1 MYIIP
6 HFFHLSRPSFWLYSE
21 NLSWSMIPRATIKKK
36 ITRRIAT
43 WWRSWYR
50 IQYRL
55 VNWKTRYGR
64 YALVTIFFFLLLV
77 VLYLLPIF
85 QDVLGDHYSS
95 QQRIEELRALM
106 LNIGS
111 ALIGATAIVASLVL
125 FATQVNVERLPH
137 GLFHR
142 LSKDRKLLGAFGSA
156 FILAIVVT
164 TLSTFI
170 DHEKLAIVVIIALL
184 SIVLILY
191 LFLYAYGRALN
202 LINPLQQLRRLR
214 QTTRKELQGWARRA
228 QRTAPLREWK
238 EESEGIASPYVD
250 STHDLARMAFF
261 SLATYWTDGTKRA
274 IGHAMSFA
282 RHYAEQGDYEV
293 SEAALKTIVII
304 NAEYI
309 KSKGKTFDIST
320 TESLISDTLEHLRKN
335 VQAANARRDEQQI
348 EQTLQAMAT
357 LLEVYLDI
365 DYSSTDAT
373 KSHANLAAQYLADA
387 VQTVA
392 PHNMADVLME
402 GQRLMGRCAGEIL
415 TRGNPANIATLSEKI
430 ALIACAGCVKEDYR
444 PVTME
449 GMTQFSDLT
458 FYLLV
463 WAKGNNIHFAGC
475 EIRRNVAMVV
485 KSFLNVTDTNIHST
499 FLGPYY
505 SSTSI
510 DCLQVKLMN
519 WVNIHA
525 LEYDNEETQA
535 FIHNLEKWADGLYET
550 EKELL
555 LAAIEAKSQFTFD
568 MIHWISGITE
578 ILLAASNAPACDNST
593 QQKIRRHALWL
604 ISTLDWIPD
613 DQEIVRFVENFQMTE
628 TLFKAAMDARDRGC
642 DEIANEIGRVLLS
655 WTFKGGKFQ
664 TGWNV
669 LERGL
674 CACAVFALM
683 GGKEQIVSFKAAIS
697 RLLSDVALTQEMRDR
712 AAVGIREKI
721 EKLQTQEPLPWSQID
736 VELSKADYESL
747 RPLLQDVANILSSPN
762 AAL

>member
-1 MYIIP
+1 
-6 HFFHLSRPSFWLYSE
+6 
-21 NLSWSMIPRATIKKK
+21 MIPRADIKKK

-55 VNWKTRYGR
+55 VNWKTRYGG
-64 YALVTIFFFLLLV
+64 YALATAFFFLLLV

-106 LNIGS
+106 LNVGS

-137 GLFHR
+137 VLFHR
-142 LSKDRKLLGAFGSA
+142 LSKDLKLLGAFGSA

-164 TLSTFI
+164 ILSTFI

-184 SIVLILY
+184 AVVFILY

-214 QTTRKELQGWARRA
+214 QATRKELQGWARRV
-228 QRTAPLREWK
+228 QRMSPLLERE
-238 EESEGIASPYVD
+238 EGNESITSLHVD
-250 STHDLARMAFF
+250 STHDLTRMGFF
-261 SLATYWTDGTKRA
+261 SLATYWTDGAKRA

-309 KSKGKTFDIST
+309 KSKGKTFYISK
-320 TESLISDTLEHLRKN
+320 TENLISDTLEHLRKN

-373 KSHANLAAQYLADA
+373 KRHANLAAQYLADA
-387 VQTVA
+387 VQTVV
-392 PHNMADVLME
+392 PHNMADVLIE
-402 GQRLMGRCAGEIL
+402 GQRLMGRCAGSIL

-449 GMTQFSDLT
+449 GMTQLSNLMFN
-458 FYLLV
+458 LLV
-463 WAKGNNIHFAGC
+463 WAKGNDIRFAVR
-475 EIRRNVAMVV
+475 EVRQNVTLVV
-485 KSFLNVTDTNIHST
+485 KSSLNVTDTNIHST
-499 FLGPYY
+499 LFGPYY

-510 DCLQVKLMN
+510 DCLHVKLMK
-519 WVNIHA
+519 WVNIHT
-525 LEYDNEETQA
+525 LEYDNPDAQA
-535 FIHNLEKWADGLYET
+535 FIHNLEKWADGLYQT

-555 LAAIEAKSQFTFD
+555 LAAIEAKSQFTVD
-568 MIHWISGITE
+568 MIHRISGITE
-578 ILLAASNAPACDNST
+578 MLLAVSNAPACDKST

-604 ISTLDWIPD
+604 ISTLDWISD
-613 DQEIVRFVENFQMTE
+613 DQETVRFVENFQMTE

-642 DEIANEIGRVLLS
+642 DEIANKIGKILLS

-664 TGWNV
+664 TGWGV

-674 CACAVFALM
+674 CACAVFALT
-683 GGKEQIVSFKAAIS
+683 GGEEQIASFKTAINS
-697 RLLSDVALTQEMRDR
+697 GILSDVALTQEMRDR
-712 AAVGIREKI
+712 AAIEIREKI
-721 EKLQTQEPLPWSQID
+721 ERLQTQEHFPSSQID

-747 RPLLQDVANILSSPN
+747 RPLLQDVANILSPPN
-762 AAL
+762 AAW

>member
-1 MYIIP
+1 
-6 HFFHLSRPSFWLYSE
+6 
-21 NLSWSMIPRATIKKK
+21 MIPRAVIKKK

-55 VNWKTRYGR
+55 VNWKTRYGG
-64 YALVTIFFFLLLV
+64 YALAATFFFLLLV

-95 QQRIEELRALM
+95 QQRIQELRALM
-106 LNIGS
+106 LNVGS
-111 ALIGATAIVASLVL
+111 ALIGATAIVTSLVL
-125 FATQVNVERLPH
+125 FAMQVNVERLPH

-142 LSKDRKLLGAFGSA
+142 LSKDLKLLGAFALA
-156 FILAIVVT
+156 FMLAIVVAI
-164 TLSTFI
+164 LSTFI
-170 DHEKLAIVVIIALL
+170 DHERLAIVVIIVL
-184 SIVLILY
+184 SAIVLILI
-191 LFLYAYGRALN
+191 LFLYAYQRALK
-202 LINPLQQLRRLR
+202 LINPLQQLVMLR
-214 QTTRKELQGWARRA
+214 QTTRKELQAWARRA
-228 QRTAPLREWK
+228 QRITPLLERG
-238 EESEGIASPYVD
+238 EESESITPLQVD

-261 SLATYWTDGTKRA
+261 SLANYWTDGAKRA
-274 IGHAMSFA
+274 IGNAMSFA

-293 SEAALKTIVII
+293 SEKALNTIVVI
-304 NAEYI
+304 NAVYI
-309 KSKGKTFDIST
+309 KSKGKTFYISET
-320 TESLISDTLEHLRKN
+320 DSFISDTLEHLRKN

-365 DYSSTDAT
+365 DYSSTEAT
-373 KSHANLAAQYLADA
+373 KRHANLAAQYLADA
-387 VQTVA
+387 VQTVV

-402 GQRLMGRCAGEIL
+402 GQRLMGRCAGSIV

-430 ALIACAGCVKEDYR
+430 ALIACTGCVKEDYR

-449 GMTQFSDLT
+449 GMTQLSNLMFS
-458 FYLLV
+458 LLV
-463 WAKGNNIHFAGC
+463 WPEEKDIRFAVR
-475 EIRRNVAMVV
+475 EVHRNAVLVV

-510 DCLQVKLMN
+510 DCLQGQLTR
-519 WVNIHA
+519 WVNIHT
-525 LEYDNEETQA
+525 LKYDNADAEA
-535 FIHNLEKWADGLYET
+535 FIHNLEKWADGLYQT

-555 LAAIEAKSQFTFD
+555 LAAIKARSQFTFD

-578 ILLAASNAPACDNST
+578 ILLAVSTAPACDVPT
-593 QQKIRRHALWL
+593 QQKIQKHAHWL
-604 ISTLDWIPD
+604 IATFTWIPD
-613 DQEIVRFVENFQMTE
+613 DQETVRFVENFQMTE
-628 TLFKAAMDARDRGC
+628 TLFKVAMDARNRGC
-642 DEIANEIGRVLLS
+642 DEIANKIEEILLS

-664 TGWNV
+664 IGRGV

-674 CACAVFALM
+674 CACAVFALI
-683 GGKEQIVSFKAAIS
+683 GGEKQIASFKTAINS

-712 AAVGIREKI
+712 AAIEIREKI
-721 EKLQTQEPLPWSQID
+721 EKLQTQEPFPLSQID

-747 RPLLQDVANILSSPN
+747 RPLLQDVANILSPPN

>member
-1 MYIIP
+1 
-6 HFFHLSRPSFWLYSE
+6 
-21 NLSWSMIPRATIKKK
+21 MIPRADIKKK

-55 VNWKTRYGR
+55 VNWKTRYGV
-64 YALVTIFFFLLLV
+64 YALVTTFFFLLLV

-95 QQRIEELRALM
+95 QQRIEELRAWM
-106 LNIGS
+106 LNVGS

-142 LSKDRKLLGAFGSA
+142 LSKDHKLLGAFGLA
-156 FILAIVVT
+156 FILAIVIT

-170 DHEKLAIVVIIALL
+170 DHGKLAIVVIIALL
-184 SIVLILY
+184 AIVFILY
-191 LFLYAYGRALN
+191 LFLYAYGRALD

-214 QTTRKELQGWARRA
+214 KTTCKELQAWTRRA
-228 QRTAPLREWK
+228 QRMTPFLEGG
-238 EESEGIASPYVD
+238 EESKSIASLHVD
-250 STHDLARMAFF
+250 STHDLARMGFF
-261 SLATYWTDGTKRA
+261 SLATYWTDGAKRA

-293 SEAALKTIVII
+293 SEAALNTIVVI
-304 NAEYI
+304 NAAYI
-309 KSKGKTFDIST
+309 KSKGKTFYISET
-320 TESLISDTLEHLRKN
+320 DSFIRDTLEHLRKN

-373 KSHANLAAQYLADA
+373 KSHANLAAEYLANA
-387 VQTVA
+387 VQTVV

-402 GQRLMGRCAGEIL
+402 GQRLMGRCAGGIL

-430 ALIACAGCVKEDYR
+430 ALIACTGCVKEDYR

-449 GMTQFSDLT
+449 GMTQLSNLMFN
-458 FYLLV
+458 LLI
-463 WAKGNNIHFAGC
+463 WPKGND
-475 EIRRNVAMVV
+475 IRFTVREVRQNVALVV
-485 KSFLNVTDTNIHST
+485 KSSLNVTDTNIHST
-499 FLGPYY
+499 LFGPYY

-510 DCLQVKLMN
+510 DCLHVKLMK
-519 WVNIHA
+519 WVNIHT
-525 LEYDNEETQA
+525 LNYDNADAQA
-535 FIHNLEKWADGLYET
+535 FIHNLEKWADGLYQT

-555 LAAIEAKSQFTFD
+555 LAAIEAKSQFTVD
-568 MIHWISGITE
+568 MIHRISGITE
-578 ILLAASNAPACDNST
+578 MLLAVSNAPACDNST

-613 DQEIVRFVENFQMTE
+613 DQETVTFVESFEITE
-628 TLFKAAMDARDRGC
+628 TLFKVAMEARDRGC
-642 DEIANEIGRVLLS
+642 DEIANKTGKILLS

-664 TGWNV
+664 TGWGV

-683 GGKEQIVSFKAAIS
+683 GGEEQIASFKTAINS
-697 RLLSDVALTQEMRDR
+697 GILSDVALTQEMRDR
-712 AAVGIREKI
+712 AAIEIREKI
-721 EKLQTQEPLPWSQID
+721 ERLQTQEHFPSSQID

-747 RPLLQDVANILSSPN
+747 RPLLQDVANILSPPN
-762 AAL
+762 AAW

>member
-1 MYIIP
+1 
-6 HFFHLSRPSFWLYSE
+6 
-21 NLSWSMIPRATIKKK
+21 MIPKADIKKK
-36 ITRRIAT
+36 TKRRIAT

-50 IQYRL
+50 IQYRF
-55 VNWKTRYGR
+55 VNWKTRYGG
-64 YALVTIFFFLLLV
+64 YALVTIFFFFLLV

-85 QDVLGDHYSS
+85 QGVLGDHYSS
-95 QQRIEELRALM
+95 QQRIEELRAWM
-106 LNIGS
+106 LNVGS

-156 FILAIVVT
+156 FVLAIVVT
-164 TLSTFI
+164 ILSTFI

-184 SIVLILY
+184 AIVLILC

-228 QRTAPLREWK
+228 QRMSPLLERG
-238 EESEGIASPYVD
+238 EENESIKSLLYVD
-250 STHDLARMAFF
+250 STHDLARMGFF
-261 SLATYWTDGTKRA
+261 SLAHYWTDGAKRA

-293 SEAALKTIVII
+293 SEAALKTIVVI
-304 NAEYI
+304 NAAYI
-309 KSKGKTFDIST
+309 KSKGKTFYLFETDSF
-320 TESLISDTLEHLRKN
+320 ISDTLEHLRKN

-373 KSHANLAAQYLADA
+373 KRHANLAAQYLADA
-387 VQTVA
+387 VQTVV

-402 GQRLMGRCAGEIL
+402 GQRLMGRCTGNII

-430 ALIACAGCVKEDYR
+430 ALIACAGCVKEGYR

-449 GMTQFSDLT
+449 GMTQLSNLMFN
-458 FYLLV
+458 LLI
-463 WAKGNNIHFAGC
+463 WAGGDSVRFAVR
-475 EIRRNVAMVV
+475 EVRRNVALVV
-485 KSFLNVTDTNIHST
+485 KASLNVTDTNIHST
-499 FLGPYY
+499 LLGPYY

-510 DCLQVKLMN
+510 DCLHVKLMK
-519 WVNIHA
+519 WVNIHT
-525 LEYDNEETQA
+525 LEYDNQDAQT
-535 FIHNLEKWADGLYET
+535 FIHNLEKWADGLYQT

-555 LAAIEAKSQFTFD
+555 LAAIGAKSQFTVH
-568 MIHWISGITE
+568 MIQRISGITE
-578 ILLAASNAPACDNST
+578 MLLAVSNAPACDNST

-613 DQEIVRFVENFQMTE
+613 DQETVTFVESFEITE

-642 DEIANEIGRVLLS
+642 DEVANEIGKILLS

-664 TGWNV
+664 TGRNI
-669 LERGL
+669 LEGGL

-683 GGKEQIVSFKAAIS
+683 GGEGQIASFKTAINS
-697 RLLSDVALTQEMRDR
+697 RILSDVALTQEMRDR
-712 AAVGIREKI
+712 AAIGIREKI
-721 EKLQTQEPLPWSQID
+721 ERLQTQEPFSWSQID
-736 VELSKADYESL
+736 VELSRADYESL

>member
-1 MYIIP
+1 
-6 HFFHLSRPSFWLYSE
+6 
-21 NLSWSMIPRATIKKK
+21 MIPRVDIKKK
-36 ITRRIAT
+36 TKRRIAT

-55 VNWKTRYGR
+55 VNWKTRYGG
-64 YALVTIFFFLLLV
+64 YALVTIFFFFLLV

-95 QQRIEELRALM
+95 QQRIEELRAWM
-106 LNIGS
+106 LNVGS

-156 FILAIVVT
+156 FVLAIVVT
-164 TLSTFI
+164 ILSTFI
-170 DHEKLAIVVIIALL
+170 DHDNLAIVVIIALL
-184 SIVLILY
+184 AIVFILY
-191 LFLYAYGRALN
+191 LFLYAYGRALS

-228 QRTAPLREWK
+228 QRMTPLLEGG
-238 EESEGIASPYVD
+238 EESESIKSLYVD
-250 STHDLARMAFF
+250 STHDLARMGFF
-261 SLATYWTDGTKRA
+261 SMVHYWTNGAKRA

-293 SEAALKTIVII
+293 SEVALRTIVVI
-304 NAEYI
+304 NAAYI
-309 KSKGKTFDIST
+309 KSKGKAFYLYETDSFIN
-320 TESLISDTLEHLRKN
+320 DTLEHLRKN
-335 VQAANARRDEQQI
+335 VQAANVRRDEQQI
-348 EQTLQAMAT
+348 EQTLRAMTT
-357 LLEVYLDI
+357 LCELYLDI
-365 DYSSTDAT
+365 DYSSIDST
-373 KSHANLAAQYLADA
+373 KSHSNLAAQYLANA
-387 VQTVA
+387 VQAVVS
-392 PHNMADVLME
+392 HNMTDVLME

-430 ALIACAGCVKEDYR
+430 ALIACTGCVKEDYR

-449 GMTQFSDLT
+449 GMTQLSDLT
-458 FYLLV
+458 FNLLV
-463 WAKGNNIHFAGC
+463 WAKEKDIRFAVR
-475 EIRRNVAMVV
+475 EVRRDVALVV
-485 KSFLNVTDTNIHST
+485 KSSLNVTDTNIHST
-499 FLGPYY
+499 LLSPYY

-510 DCLQVKLMN
+510 DCLQLRLTQ

-525 LEYDNEETQA
+525 LNYDNADTRA
-535 FIHNLEKWADGLYET
+535 FIHNLEKWAGGLYQT

-568 MIHWISGITE
+568 IIHWISGITE
-578 ILLAASNAPACDNST
+578 ILLAVSNAPACDNST

-613 DQEIVRFVENFQMTE
+613 DQETVTFVESFEITE

-642 DEIANEIGRVLLS
+642 DEVANEIGKILLS

-664 TGWNV
+664 TGRNT

-683 GGKEQIVSFKAAIS
+683 GGEEQIASFKTTINS
-697 RLLSDVALTQEMRDR
+697 RLLSDVTLTQEMRDR
-712 AAVGIREKI
+712 AAIGIREK
-721 EKLQTQEPLPWSQID
+721 QTQGHFPWSQID
-736 VELSKADYESL
+736 VELSKVDHESL
-747 RPLLQDVANILSSPN
+747 CPLLQDVANILSSPN
-762 AAL
+762 TAL

>member
-1 MYIIP
+1 MI
-6 HFFHLSRPSFWLYSE
+6 SR
-21 NLSWSMIPRATIKKK
+21 ADIKKK

-55 VNWKTRYGR
+55 VNWKTRYGV
-64 YALVTIFFFLLLV
+64 YALATTFFFLLLV

-106 LNIGS
+106 LNVGS

-142 LSKDRKLLGAFGSA
+142 LSKDYKLLGAFGSA

-164 TLSTFI
+164 ILSTFI

-184 SIVLILY
+184 AIVFILY

-202 LINPLQQLRRLR
+202 LINPLQQLRILR

-228 QRTAPLREWK
+228 QRISPLLEG
-238 EESEGIASPYVD
+238 EEENESITSLHVD
-250 STHDLARMAFF
+250 STHDSARMAFF
-261 SLATYWTDGTKRA
+261 SLATYWTDGAKRA

-293 SEAALKTIVII
+293 SEAALNTIVVI
-304 NAEYI
+304 NAAYI
-309 KSKGKTFDIST
+309 KSKGKTFYISET
-320 TESLISDTLEHLRKN
+320 DSFISDTLEHLRKN

-373 KSHANLAAQYLADA
+373 KRHANLAAQYLADA
-387 VQTVA
+387 VQTVV
-392 PHNMADVLME
+392 PHNMVDVLME
-402 GQRLMGRCAGEIL
+402 GQRLMGRCAGNIL

-430 ALIACAGCVKEDYR
+430 ALIACTGCVKEDYR

-449 GMTQFSDLT
+449 GMTQLSNLMFN
-458 FYLLV
+458 LLV
-463 WAKGNNIHFAGC
+463 LAKGNDIRFAVR
-475 EIRRNVAMVV
+475 EVRRNVALVV
-485 KSFLNVTDTNIHST
+485 KSFLNVTDTNIHRI

-505 SSTSI
+505 SLTST
-510 DCLQVKLMN
+510 DCLQLRLTK
-519 WVNIHA
+519 WVNIHT
-525 LEYDNEETQA
+525 LNYDNADARA
-535 FIHNLEKWADGLYET
+535 FIHNLEKWADGLYQT

-555 LAAIEAKSQFTFD
+555 LAAIEANSQFTVD
-568 MIHWISGITE
+568 MIHRISGITE
-578 ILLAASNAPACDNST
+578 ILLAVSNAPACDVPT

-613 DQEIVRFVENFQMTE
+613 DQETVTFVESFEITE
-628 TLFKAAMDARDRGC
+628 TLFKVAMEARDRGC
-642 DEIANEIGRVLLS
+642 DEIANKTGKILLF

-664 TGWNV
+664 TGWGV

-683 GGKEQIVSFKAAIS
+683 GGKEQIASFKTAINS
-697 RLLSDVALTQEMRDR
+697 RILSDVALTQEMRDR
-712 AAVGIREKI
+712 AAIEIREKI
-721 EKLQTQEPLPWSQID
+721 ERLQTQEHFPSSQID

-747 RPLLQDVANILSSPN
+747 RPLLQDVANILSPPN
-762 AAL
+762 AAW

>member
-1 MYIIP
+1 
-6 HFFHLSRPSFWLYSE
+6 
-21 NLSWSMIPRATIKKK
+21 MIPRADIKKK

-55 VNWKTRYGR
+55 VNWKTRYGV
-64 YALVTIFFFLLLV
+64 YALVTTFFFLLLV

-95 QQRIEELRALM
+95 QQRIEELRAWM
-106 LNIGS
+106 LNVGS

-142 LSKDRKLLGAFGSA
+142 LSKDHKLLGAFGLA

-170 DHEKLAIVVIIALL
+170 DHGKLAIVVIIALL
-184 SIVLILY
+184 AIVFILY
-191 LFLYAYGRALN
+191 LFLYAYGRALD

-214 QTTRKELQGWARRA
+214 KTTCKELQAWARRA
-228 QRTAPLREWK
+228 QRMTPFLEGG
-238 EESEGIASPYVD
+238 EESKSIASLHVD
-250 STHDLARMAFF
+250 STHDLARMGFF
-261 SLATYWTDGTKRA
+261 SLANYWTDGAKRA

-293 SEAALKTIVII
+293 SEAALNTIVVI
-304 NAEYI
+304 NAAYI
-309 KSKGKTFDIST
+309 KSKGKTFYISET
-320 TESLISDTLEHLRKN
+320 DSFIRDTLEHLRKN

-387 VQTVA
+387 VQTVV

-402 GQRLMGRCAGEIL
+402 GQRLMGRCARNIL

-430 ALIACAGCVKEDYR
+430 ALIACTGCVKEDYR

-449 GMTQFSDLT
+449 GMTQLSNLMFN
-458 FYLLV
+458 LLI
-463 WAKGNNIHFAGC
+463 WPKGNDIRFAVR
-475 EIRRNVAMVV
+475 EVRRNVALVV
-485 KSFLNVTDTNIHST
+485 KSFLNVTDTNIHRI

-505 SSTSI
+505 SLTST
-510 DCLQVKLMN
+510 DCLQLRLTK
-519 WVNIHA
+519 WVNIHT
-525 LEYDNEETQA
+525 LNYDNADAQA
-535 FIHNLEKWADGLYET
+535 FIHNLEKWADGLYQM

-555 LAAIEAKSQFTFD
+555 LAAIEAKSQFTVD
-568 MIHWISGITE
+568 MIHRISGITE
-578 ILLAASNAPACDNST
+578 ILLAVSNAPACDVPT
-593 QQKIRRHALWL
+593 QQKIRKHARWL
-604 ISTLDWIPD
+604 IATFTFIPD
-613 DQEIVRFVENFQMTE
+613 DQETVTFVESFQMTE
-628 TLFKAAMDARDRGC
+628 TLFKVAMEARDRGC
-642 DEIANEIGRVLLS
+642 DEIANKIGEILLS
-655 WTFKGGKFQ
+655 WTFKSGRFQ
-664 TGWNV
+664 TGQNI

-683 GGKEQIVSFKAAIS
+683 GGEKQISALKDAITAHIE
-697 RLLSDVALTQEMRDR
+697 RGCTLKQEMRDSTAR
-712 AAVGIREKI
+712 EIREMA
-721 EKLQTQEPLPWSQID
+721 ERLQTQEHWATLSIID
-736 VELSKADYESL
+736 VEISKADPKSL
-747 RPLLQDVANILSSPN
+747 RPLLQDVANILSPPD

>member
-1 MYIIP
+1 
-6 HFFHLSRPSFWLYSE
+6 
-21 NLSWSMIPRATIKKK
+21 MIPRADIKKK

-55 VNWKTRYGR
+55 VNWKTHYGG
-64 YALVTIFFFLLLV
+64 YALATAFFFLLLV

-106 LNIGS
+106 LNVGS

-142 LSKDRKLLGAFGSA
+142 LSKDLKLLGAFGSA

-164 TLSTFI
+164 ILSTFI

-184 SIVLILY
+184 AVVFILY

-214 QTTRKELQGWARRA
+214 QATRKELQGWARRA
-228 QRTAPLREWK
+228 QRMSPLLERE
-238 EESEGIASPYVD
+238 EENESITSLHVD
-250 STHDLARMAFF
+250 STHDSARMGFF
-261 SLATYWTDGTKRA
+261 SLATYWTDGAKRA

-293 SEAALKTIVII
+293 SEAALKTIVVI
-304 NAEYI
+304 NAAYI
-309 KSKGKTFDIST
+309 KSKGKTFYISET
-320 TESLISDTLEHLRKN
+320 DSFISDTLEHLRKN
-335 VQAANARRDEQQI
+335 VQAANARRDEQHI

-373 KSHANLAAQYLADA
+373 KRHANLAAQYLADA
-387 VQTVA
+387 VQTVV
-392 PHNMADVLME
+392 PHNMVDVLME
-402 GQRLMGRCAGEIL
+402 GQRLMGRCAGGIL
-415 TRGNPANIATLSEKI
+415 TRGNPADIAMLSEKI

-449 GMTQFSDLT
+449 GMTQLSNLT
-458 FYLLV
+458 FNLLV
-463 WAKGNNIHFAGC
+463 WAKGKD
-475 EIRRNVAMVV
+475 IRFTVREVRQDVAMVV
-485 KSFLNVTDTNIHST
+485 KPFLNVTDTNIHST

-505 SSTSI
+505 SLTST
-510 DCLQVKLMN
+510 DCLQLRLTK
-519 WVNIHA
+519 WVNIHT
-525 LEYDNEETQA
+525 LNYDNADAQA
-535 FIHNLEKWADGLYET
+535 FINNLEKWADGLYQT

-578 ILLAASNAPACDNST
+578 ILLAVSNAPACDVPT
-593 QQKIRRHALWL
+593 QQEIRKHARML
-604 ISTLDWIPD
+604 IATFTWIPD
-613 DQEIVRFVENFQMTE
+613 DQETVTFVENFRMTE
-628 TLFKAAMDARDRGC
+628 TLYKVAMDARDRGC
-642 DEIANEIGRVLLS
+642 DEIANKIGKILLF

-664 TGWNV
+664 TGWDI

-683 GGKEQIVSFKAAIS
+683 GGEEQIASFKTAINS
-697 RLLSDVALTQEMRDR
+697 RILSDVALTQKMRDR
-712 AAVGIREKI
+712 AARGIQEKI
-721 EKLQTQEPLPWSQID
+721 EKLQTQEPFPWSQID

-762 AAL
+762 AA